1 MDQVISVL
9 YGIPVLGFLFQ
20 FAGYLIAVL
29 PQNAPIIMQ
38 SATPIVLAALC
49 GVMCERS
56 GVVNIGIEGMML
68 TAAFVGWIVGVVL
81 APLLPADPSPFFG
94 VTPALLI
101 AFVLAVAVVGRGRR
115 CCTPG
120 YRSRSGPTRSSAGRS
135 STSWRPA

>member
-1 MDQVISVL
+1 MDPLISAL
-9 YGIPVLGFLFQ
+9 YAIPVLGFLFQ
-20 FAGYLIAVL
+20 FAGYLIEVL
-29 PQNAPIIMQ
+29 PLNAAIIWQ

-68 TAAFVGWIVGVVL
+68 TAAFVGWIVGIIL

-101 AFVLAVAVVGRGRR
+101 AFVVAVA
-115 CCTPG
+115 
-120 YRSRSGPTRSSAGRS
+120 SAVLVALLHA
-135 STSWRPA
+135 WL